1 MGREGN
7 GFFNPPCMVYRQ
19 EGGGMKREI
28 GNKMKVNGEASVRVK
43 PDMAIIN
50 IGVTTMGENLE
61 NVRRENAAAVQ
72 RVIDE
77 LIRLGVREN
86 DIQTLIYNVEPVY
99 EYVEGRQVF
108 KGYRGMNTLKVIV
121 RNTDMVGEI
130 IDRTLSTGANT
141 ITNIRF
147 DLSNPRGYY
156 NRALELAVKDAILKA
171 QTIAKTLGVQ
181 LRQTPAAVRE
191 ISYGYGPIEMAS
203 SIKLAAATPIVTG
216 EIEVTARV
224 EADFIYI

>member
-7 GFFNPPCMVYRQ
+7 GLFNPPCMIYRQ

-43 PDMAIIN
+43 PDMAVIN
-50 IGVTTMGENLE
+50 IGVTTMGKNLE
-61 NVRRENAAAVQ
+61 NVRQENASAVQ

-99 EYVEGRQVF
+99 EYVDGKQVF
-108 KGYRGMNTLKVIV
+108 KGYRGINTLKVIV

-156 NRALELAVKDAILKA
+156 NRALEFAVKDAILKA
-171 QTIAKTLGVQ
+171 QTIEKTLGVQ